1 MRKLERMKRSPLQR
15 SPESVIY
22 VTVNGSPLRTP
33 EGGRSTMGVQIV
45 TPERFGHSEVEPR
58 LTQDGT
64 RAQLLET
71 MGQAPD
77 QTPLTRPQTGYH

>member
-1 MRKLERMKRSPLQR
+1 
-15 SPESVIY
+15 
-22 VTVNGSPLRTP
+22 
-33 EGGRSTMGVQIV
+33 MGVQIV

-64 RAQLLET
+64 RAQLLES

-77 QTPLTRPQTGYH
+77 QTPQTRPQTGYH